1 MAQLLGQQINSQGNW
16 SPNINFGQDE
26 WLEAVALYSPAQL
39 SVGRKRSS
47 AVLVG
52 YVPFDR
58 IREAI
63 KFIFGFSWVDGGGFL
78 RRSVPVTHP
87 WSPNLFA
94 TELIECV
101 GVKFITKVGPA
112 HQWSFPYAQYT
123 LCKISV
129 MFSQPPYEV
138 LADSSMVGLGE
149 NLAAYRGEEMR
160 RFCFWSPK
168 GYVDQLEMPGGMV
181 VFKAPADY
189 TINGL
194 VLNNTQIL
202 APRAVYRA
210 EKVRRKLT
218 WVNVPL
224 EFISNN
230 FGFFTKLDKTI
241 GKINSL
247 PFFADPNTPPGQD
260 GGPHTWLLEDV
271 DTVNNEVYADPIVS
285 AVFEGMTR
293 RVDLVMTLCHFNPPR
308 GMPSDLEAG
317 WRLSIAADGLW
328 YPLKYKTNGGDF
340 DYPREFDFNKLFT
353 HWSDA

>member
-1 MAQLLGQQINSQGNW
+1 MAQLLGRQIGSAGSW
-16 SPNINFGQDE
+16 SPIINFGLDD
-26 WLEAVALYSPAQL
+26 WLEAVNLFSPAQL

-47 AVLVG
+47 GVLTG
-52 YVPFDR
+52 YIPFSR
-58 IREAI
+58 LTEAI
-63 KFIFGFSWVDGGGFL
+63 KFLFGFSWVDSSGYL

-94 TELIECV
+94 TELIECT
-101 GVKFITKVGPA
+101 GVQFITKIAQP
-112 HQWSFPYAQYT
+112 HKWSLPYAEYR
-123 LCKISV
+123 LCKVSV

-138 LADSSMVGLGE
+138 LADGDLAGLG
-149 NLAAYRGEEMR
+149 NDYNAYRGEEMR

-168 GYVDQLEMPGGMV
+168 AYVDQLEMPGSVV
-181 VFKAPADY
+181 VFKAPSDY
-189 TINGL
+189 RINGL
-194 VLNNTQIL
+194 LLNGTQIT
-202 APRAVYRA
+202 APRFVFRA

-247 PFFADPNTPPGQD
+247 PFFAESTTPIGED

-293 RVDLVMTLCHFNPPR
+293 RVDLVMTFCHFNPPR
-308 GMPSDLEAG
+308 GYAGDLEAG
-317 WRLSIAADGLW
+317 WRLTIASDGLW
-328 YPLKYKTNGGDF
+328 YPMRYTTTGNDF
-340 DYPREFDFNKLFT
+340 DYPKEYDFNKLFT
-353 HWSDA
+353 YWSDT